1 MSAAQVFLAALAL
14 AAISTAGGIW
24 AFQTYGVHSF
34 DPTPTVPAKYG
45 LPSVKVVQFASE
57 DGATIHAWISVPV
70 EGNPVILSFYGNQ
83 SNIGASMGRIASL
96 IGMGYGV
103 VMMEYRGSGATSGK
117 PSEMNF
123 ARDARSL
130 YDQLDAL
137 IGYTVPPQQRVLHGF
152 SLGAGVGSRL
162 AANRP
167 FAAVILEAAPL
178 RTCLYYQDRY
188 FGIPF
193 CELMWAERYDVVD
206 HVKGIQAPT
215 LFIHG
220 ELDRALPVE
229 RARLLYQA
237 APMPKKYV
245 ELAGGGHAD
254 LQAHGL
260 FPAIED
266 FLTERLRVATR

>member
-1 MSAAQVFLAALAL
+1 MSAVQVILVALAL
-14 AAISTAGGIW
+14 GAISIVGGVW

-34 DPTPTVPAKYG
+34 DPTSGTPAEFG
-45 LPSVKVVQFASE
+45 LPSVRVETFASE
-57 DGATIHAWISVPV
+57 DGSPIHAWIADPAD
-70 EGNPVILSFYGNQ
+70 GYPVILTFYGNQ
-83 SNIGASMGRIASL
+83 ANVGASMKRIAPLNGS
-96 IGMGYGV
+96 GYGL
-103 VMMEYRGSGATSGK
+103 VMMEYRGSGTTPGR

-123 ARDARSL
+123 ARDARAL

-137 IGYTVPPQQRVLHGF
+137 MGRTVPPQQRILHGF

-162 AANRP
+162 AADRP
-167 FAAVILEAAPL
+167 FAGVILEAAPL

-206 HVKGIQAPT
+206 HVKGIEAPK

-220 ELDRALPVE
+220 EIDRALPVE

-254 LQAHGL
+254 LQDHGL
-260 FPAIED
+260 IPAIEA
-266 FLTERLRVATR
+266 FLADRFHLAAR